1 MIKAPGLSGGVGIR
15 RLIFFFLNIIG
26 VTTMSGARTGLSGF
40 INTLEETLIA
50 LLLGLMTLITFANV
64 IARFAFN
71 SNILW
76 ALELTVFLFAWL
88 VLLGASYAVKTHTHL
103 GVDAIVNILSPGARR
118 GVALVAAAACLVFS
132 LLLLKGAYDY
142 WAVFADLPPTSG
154 RWFPTGF
161 DMKARSQS
169 FYEVQDVPMVGLFRF
184 LEELINYGDSYE
196 KLPKVVPYVV
206 LPLSMLLL
214 VFRFSQALMQVLRGE
229 ADRLVASHEVED
241 ELDEARARAT
251 EGEN

>member
-1 MIKAPGLSGGVGIR
+1 MGIR
-15 RLIFFFLNIIG
+15 RLTILFLKIIG
-26 VTTMSGARTGLSGF
+26 VTVMSGAKTGPSGF

-64 IARFAFN
+64 IARFIFN

-88 VLLGASYAVKTHTHL
+88 VLLGAAYAVKTHAHL
-103 GVDAIVNILSPGARR
+103 GVDAIVNILSPGPRKV
-118 GVALVAAAACLVFS
+118 VALVAALCCLVFS

-161 DMKARSQS
+161 DLKARSQS
-169 FYEVQDVPMVGLFRF
+169 FYEVQDVPMVGALRF
-184 LEELINYGDSYE
+184 LEGLINYGESYE
-196 KLPKVVPYVV
+196 KLPKVVPYLV

-214 VFRFSQALMQVLRGE
+214 VFRFAQATLQVLRGE

>member
-1 MIKAPGLSGGVGIR
+1 MAGAKPGP
-15 RLIFFFLNIIG
+15 
-26 VTTMSGARTGLSGF
+26 TGL

-64 IARFAFN
+64 VARFVFN

-76 ALELTVFLFAWL
+76 ALELTVSLFAWL
-88 VLLGASYAVKTHTHL
+88 VLLGASYAVKVHAHL
-103 GVDAIVNILSPGARR
+103 GVDAILNMVSPGARR
-118 GVALVAAAACLVFS
+118 VIGLISVGCCLVFS

-169 FYEVQDVPMVGLFRF
+169 FYEVQDVPMVALFGF
-184 LEELINYGDSYE
+184 LEDLINYGDSYE

-206 LPLSMLLL
+206 LPLSMLL
-214 VFRFSQALMQVLRGE
+214 MVLRFVQAGLQILRGDV
-229 ADRLVASHEVED
+229 DRLVASHEVED
-241 ELDEARARAT
+241 EIAEVQAQR
-251 EGEN
+251 GEHD

>member
-1 MIKAPGLSGGVGIR
+1 
-15 RLIFFFLNIIG
+15 
-26 VTTMSGARTGLSGF
+26 MSAARTGPSGF
-40 INTLEETLIA
+40 INSLEESVIA
-50 LLLGLMTLITFANV
+50 GLLGLMTIITFANV
-64 IARFAFN
+64 VARFAFN

-88 VLLGASYAVKTHTHL
+88 VLLGASYAVKTHAHL
-103 GVDAIVNILSPGARR
+103 GVDAILNMVSPGPRK
-118 GVALVAAAACLVFS
+118 VLALISVGCCLAFS

-169 FYEVQDVPMVGLFRF
+169 FYEVQDVPMVGALRF
-184 LEELINYGDSYE
+184 LEDLINYGDEYE
-196 KLPKVVPYVV
+196 KLPKVAPYIV
-206 LPLSMLLL
+206 LPVSMLLL
-214 VFRFSQALMQVLRGE
+214 VLRFVQTALQILRGE

-241 ELDEARARAT
+241 ELEAVRAQQ
-251 EGEN
+251 GEHD